1 MVVIVPVVMARSCSD
16 MLHTSGFMYDII
28 FTCKLGLLN
37 VAEAEAQIRRSLR
50 LAINGM

>member
-37 VAEAEAQIRRSLR
+37 VAEAQIRRSLR